1 MFSYFLS
8 VCRNKIELR
17 IRIYLAKFTYYSHF
31 LDSSL
36 FSSVNY
42 NVICR
47 NNHLIS
53 FLISIPIFFLLY
65 CTSWALQYNG
75 E

>member
-17 IRIYLAKFTYYSHF
+17 IRIYLAKFIYYGHF

-36 FSSVNY
+36 FPSVNY
-42 NVICR
+42 NVICI
-47 NNHLIS
+47 NNNLFSLLI
-53 FLISIPIFFLLY
+53 FIPIFFLFY